1 METIKMNYNE
11 IYTVETL
18 HYMVNEINSWDGSLE
33 NLAYYEMDQ
42 FNELMSGHDPEFI
55 AHRIFFGNFNPTHD
69 YFRFDGYGNIETI
82 SNWELERVME
92 DWADD
97 IVIAYKELSNEGFLS
112 GYLLDEIE
120 DNN

>member
-1 METIKMNYNE
+1 MNYNE

-18 HYMVNEINSWDGSLE
+18 RNMINEINGWDGSLE
-33 NLAYYEMDQ
+33 NLEFYHIED
-42 FNELMSGHDPEFI
+42 FNFIMEGHTPEFI
-55 AHRIFFGNFNPTHD
+55 AHRIHFGDFNPTHD
-69 YFRFDGYGNIETI
+69 YFRFKGYGNIETI
-82 SNWELERVME
+82 SVWELERVIE

-112 GYLLDEIE
+112 DYLLGEIE

>member
-1 METIKMNYNE
+1 MNYNE

-18 HYMVNEINSWDGSLE
+18 RYMVNEVNGWDGSLD
-33 NLAYYEMDQ
+33 NLEYFEMEE
-42 FNELMSGHDPEFI
+42 FNIIMDGYNPEFI
-55 AHRIFFGNFNPTHD
+55 AHRIHFGDFNPMHD

-82 SNWELERVME
+82 SNWELKRVIE

-97 IVIAYKELSNEGFLS
+97 IVVAYKELSEEGVVD

>member
-1 METIKMNYNE
+1 MNYNE

-18 HYMVNEINSWDGSLE
+18 QYMASEVNGWDGSLE

-42 FNELMSGHDPEFI
+42 FNELMSGQDPEFI
-55 AHRIFFGNFNPTHD
+55 AHRVFFGNFNPTHD

-97 IVIAYKELSNEGFLS
+97 IVERYKELSEEGVVD
-112 GYLLDEIE
+112 GYLLDELDE
-120 DNN
+120 

>member
-1 METIKMNYNE
+1 MNYNE

-18 HYMVNEINSWDGSLE
+18 QYMASEVNGWDGSLE
-33 NLAYYEMDQ
+33 NLEYYEMDQ

-55 AHRIFFGNFNPTHD
+55 AHRIFFGDFNPTHD
-69 YFRFDGYGNIETI
+69 YFRFNGYGNIETI

-97 IVIAYKELSNEGFLS
+97 IVIAYKELSEEGVVD
-112 GYLLDEIE
+112 GYLLDELE

>member
-1 METIKMNYNE
+1 MNYNE

-18 HYMVNEINSWDGSLE
+18 QYMASEVNGWDGSLE
-33 NLAYYEMDQ
+33 NLEYYEMDQ

-55 AHRIFFGNFNPTHD
+55 AHRTFFGNFNPTHD
-69 YFRFDGYGNIETI
+69 YFRFNGYGNIETI

-97 IVIAYKELSNEGFLS
+97 IVERYKELSEEGVVD

>member
-1 METIKMNYNE
+1 MNYNE

-18 HYMVNEINSWDGSLE
+18 RNMVNEVNGWDGSLE
-33 NLAYYEMDQ
+33 NLEYYYMED
-42 FNELMSGHDPEFI
+42 FNFIMEGRTPEFI
-55 AHRIFFGNFNPTHD
+55 AHRVHFGDFNPTHD

-97 IVIAYKELSNEGFLS
+97 IVVAYKELSNEGYLD

>member
-1 METIKMNYNE
+1 MNYNE

-18 HYMVNEINSWDGSLE
+18 RYMVNEINGWDGSLE
-33 NLAYYEMDQ
+33 NLEYYEMDQ

-55 AHRIFFGNFNPTHD
+55 AHRIHFGDFNPTHD
-69 YFRFDGYGNIETI
+69 YFRFNGYGNIETI
-82 SNWELERVME
+82 SNWELERVMK

-97 IVIAYKELSNEGFLS
+97 IVIAYKELSNEGFIS

>member
-1 METIKMNYNE
+1 MNYNE

-18 HYMVNEINSWDGSLE
+18 RNMASEVNGWDGSLE
-33 NLAYYEMDQ
+33 NLEYYEMDQ
-42 FNELMSGHDPEFI
+42 FNELMSGQDPEFI

-97 IVIAYKELSNEGFLS
+97 IVVAYRELSNEGFLS
-112 GYLLDEIE
+112 GHLLDEIE